1 MNSAITDLSQA
12 TKKYNIIYSDPPW
25 SFKTYSDKGKGR
37 SAEQHYNCMDV
48 QDIKNLPVQNI
59 AADDCIMFMWATY
72 PCLPE
77 ALELIKAWGFV
88 YSTVAFTWVKKN
100 KKARGYFWGMGYWT
114 RSNSEICILATKG
127 NVKRISASVHQIV
140 DTPIEGHSKKPDIV
154 RNKIIELVGDLPRIE
169 LFAREMIEG
178 WDCFGNQLPATM
190 QRTLPGVTT

>member
-25 SFKTYSDKGKGR
+25 QYKTWSGKGTGR

-77 ALELIKAWGFV
+77 ALELIKAWGFA
-88 YSTVAFTWVKKN
+88 YKTVAFTWVKKN
-100 KKARGYFWGMGYWT
+100 KKTRGYFWGMGYWT
-114 RSNSEICILATKG
+114 RSNSEICIIATKG
-127 NVKRISASVHQIV
+127 NIKRISASVHQII

-178 WDCFGNQLPATM
+178 WDCFGNQLPSTM
-190 QRTLPGVTT
+190 QRVLPGGVA